1 MKRFISFSLFVVF
14 LFSVFSFSF
23 AESVLSENEKQ
34 YVGTWNMLA
43 NNGKGTIYNLNITFL
58 DNMTVVQKSLTF
70 KKGELASDNTASG
83 EWAGFTDKTII
94 FSLAGTDMT
103 AMIKDD
109 GYLYLYFFKDLT
121 MCGIYSRCE
130 DMTNVLGW

>member
-1 MKRFISFSLFVVF
+1 MKKLFCLLLVF
-14 LFSVFSFSF
+14 VLVPVLSF
-23 AESVLSENEKQ
+23 AEYPLSENEKN
-34 YVGTWNMLA
+34 YIGSWCMFA
-43 NNGKGTIYNLNITFL
+43 NNGKGKIYNINITFL

-70 KKGELASDNTASG
+70 KNGELSSDNTASG

-109 GYLYLYFFKDLT
+109 GFLYLYFLEDLT
-121 MCGIYSRCE
+121 MCGIYSKCQ
-130 DMTNVLGW
+130 DMTSVLGW